1 MKINELIDM
10 TRALVESLYNKGRFG
25 DILDFADENSIAFGL
40 QSLRFYTGPEG
51 VELCLQQELN
61 HIIPCKLV
69 KDSYKYREE
78 DGQASVLVTAV
89 VRSDSEPR
97 TIIHRLIFMYRL
109 NEGIHGEIV
118 RLAGIYITR
127 DFRHEETYRMV
138 SGRMFGKQLTVN
150 GEEKEMSGTVTSY
163 SDCAYVSY
171 YYDDNGRMIDTVSS
185 ELWNMLDYPSEEKFL
200 ETTGGNLDTLI
211 PEEERARIKELT
223 FQQLDSRK
231 ICQTE
236 YRMAK
241 ANGGYIWVLDC
252 GRQGLNKRNGRTI
265 FHCIILNIT
274 PLKNAGRTLRRQ
286 LSHDDLTGIYN
297 RSAFAKRTH
306 DVMLRRPDTEF
317 ELMRFDIK
325 RFKVINE
332 MFGESV
338 GDSIICYLADFLKHL
353 DIEDCSY
360 GRLHSDQ
367 FVVSY
372 PADSTT
378 RERLISTLNTVALSY
393 SIDYRIEL
401 AFGIYRIADRNMS
414 LTAMIDRAGIALSKA
429 KNETMVG
436 WSEYDDEMRRLI
448 VNEQGLVN
456 DMVKAL
462 KNHEFVVYMQPK
474 YSLVTGT
481 ITGAEAL
488 VRWIHPARGLVSPA
502 EFIPVFEHNGFI
514 FELDKYIWEETCRQL
529 KKWIDEGY
537 PALPVSI
544 NVSRV
549 DFYRDDLC
557 DTIDSIVRK
566 YDISPELIG
575 LEVTESA
582 YTDNPQQIIDVTD
595 RLRAKGFKILMDD
608 FGSGYSSLNMLKD
621 MQVDIL
627 KIDLKFLDS
636 KEENDRGGN
645 ILNSVV
651 RMAKWLR
658 MQVVAEGVE
667 TGKQV
672 EFLRSI
678 GCDQAQ
684 GYFYS
689 RPITVYEYEK
699 LLATAEKSQAVALQE
714 PGWINGEN
722 ADRLLS
728 LGSQA
733 LTLLNA
739 VDGSIGLYEYRQG
752 KLELIRATEGYV
764 SMFGEKP
771 EGNITGRDALE
782 VVSPEDREKLISA
795 IRLAKEKNI
804 VTELGFRR
812 VDADGRLVHVHAKAK
827 VVASGKQGDLVYLFM
842 TDVTSDQ
849 KKMTELNSLLK
860 KIPGG
865 IGYYRIIDGSLRVIF
880 VSSWL
885 WRINGM
891 QEDDTWA
898 EDWQLKDVVDP
909 EIEAVMVEAFKE
921 ASRTGEAVS
930 MEYPFTGADGRQ
942 YRLGVSLNAQERENG
957 DCDGFAVV
965 YDITNRRLASHSGG
979 ARTRRIDL
987 AAN

>member
-10 TRALVESLYNKGRFG
+10 TRALVESLYNKGRFE
-25 DILDFADENSIAFGL
+25 DILDFADESAIAFGP
-40 QSLRFYTGPEG
+40 QSLRFYTGLEG
-51 VELCLQQELN
+51 MELCLRQELN
-61 HIIPCKLV
+61 HIVPCKLV

-78 DGQASVLVTAV
+78 NGQANVLVTAV
-89 VRSDSEPR
+89 VQSDSESRP
-97 TIIHRLIFMYRL
+97 IIHRLIFMYRL
-109 NEGIHGEIV
+109 NEGTRGEIV
-118 RLAGIYITR
+118 RLAGLYITR
-127 DFRHEETYRMV
+127 DFRHEETYRVV
-138 SGRMFGKQLTVN
+138 SGRMFGKQLTVQ
-150 GEEKEMSGTVTSY
+150 GEEKELSGTVTSY

-171 YYDDNGRMIDTVSS
+171 YYNDEGRIIDTVTP
-185 ELWNMLDYPSEEKFL
+185 ELWNMLDFSSEEDFL
-200 ETTGGNLDTLI
+200 EKTGGNLDTLM
-211 PEEERARIKELT
+211 PEEERSRIKELI

-231 ICQTE
+231 LCQTE

-252 GRQGLNKRNGRTI
+252 GRQGSNKRNGQTI

-286 LSHDDLTGIYN
+286 LAHDDLTGIYN
-297 RSAFAKRTH
+297 RSAFARRTH
-306 DVMLRRPDTEF
+306 DVMLRRPDVEF

-338 GDSIICYLADFLKHL
+338 GDSIICYLADFLKHI

-372 PADSTT
+372 PADSMT
-378 RERLISTLNTVALSY
+378 RERLISTLNTMALSY

-429 KNETMVG
+429 KNETLVG

-448 VNEQGLVN
+448 VNEQGIVN

-462 KNHEFVVYMQPK
+462 KNNEFVVYMQPK
-474 YSLVTGT
+474 YSLVTGA

-537 PALPVSI
+537 PALPISI

-582 YTDNPQQIIDVTD
+582 YTDNPQQIIDVTE
-595 RLRAKGFKILMDD
+595 RLRARGFKILMDD

-621 MQVDIL
+621 MQVDVL
-627 KIDLKFLDS
+627 KIDLKFLDN

-667 TGKQV
+667 TSKQV

-699 LLATAEKSQAVALQE
+699 LLATAEKYQTTDLRGQD
-714 PGWINGEN
+714 WMNGED

-739 VDGSIGLYEYRQG
+739 VDGGIGLYEYRQG

-782 VVSPEDREKLISA
+782 AVSPEDRENLLSSL
-795 IRLAKEKNI
+795 RLAKEKNI
-804 VTELGFRR
+804 VTEFTFRR
-812 VDADGRLVHVHAKAK
+812 VHADGRLIYIHAKAK

-842 TDVTSDQ
+842 TDVTSDR
-849 KKMTELNSLLK
+849 KRITELDSLLK

-865 IGYYRIIDGSLRVIF
+865 IGYYQIINGSLKAVF

-885 WRINGM
+885 CRINGM

-898 EDWQLKDVVDP
+898 KGWQLKDVVDP
-909 EIEAVMVEAFKE
+909 KTEAAMVDAFKE

-930 MEYPFTGADGRQ
+930 LEYPFTGADGRK
-942 YRLGVSLNAQERENG
+942 YWLGISMNATKRENG
-957 DCDGFAVV
+957 DYDGFAVV
-965 YDITNRRLASHSGG
+965 YDITGKRFSLHSGG
-979 ARTRRIDL
+979 GGRSAY
-987 AAN
+987 AQN